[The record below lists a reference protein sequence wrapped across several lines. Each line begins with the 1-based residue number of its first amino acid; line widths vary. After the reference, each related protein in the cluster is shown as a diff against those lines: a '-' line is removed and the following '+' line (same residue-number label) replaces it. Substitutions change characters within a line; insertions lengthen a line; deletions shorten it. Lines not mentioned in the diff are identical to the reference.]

1 MHSSYPRPNK
11 PKGLLEFCAKNT
23 EKRLSLLTL
32 KEYRR
37 HNESCSLTDLPVVFS
52 GTLKEE
58 DISLGIFDRGIE
70 TRPHFLPFPTKV
82 LSRTLYHYAFF
93 YWTKS
98 VSYPHLCGVFQQSAM
113 TKMMFVCEKTKK
125 FNCALLAG
133 PRDGL
138 PPSCKQPCSL
148 QLRDV
153 ARIDSDWRKGRR
165 SPPGP
170 CFRDLPLHRFFSEKE
185 KKRMEKGFSL
195 STDIRREK
203 EGRLSL

>member
-1 MHSSYPRPNK
+1 MAHWFLLLDRFASCFFRDLEGGGYQSRLFRPRNWD
-11 PKGLLEFCAKNT
+11 EA
-23 EKRLSLLTL
+23 S
-32 KEYRR
+32 
-37 HNESCSLTDLPVVFS
+37 
-52 GTLKEE
+52 
-58 DISLGIFDRGIE
+58 
-70 TRPHFLPFPTKV
+70 FPTLPNQV

-113 TKMMFVCEKTKK
+113 TKIMFVCEKTKK

-133 PRDGL
+133 QRDGL

-170 CFRDLPLHRFFSEKE
+170 CFRDLPLHRFPRKGKE
-185 KKRMEKGFSL
+185 KNGKRL
-195 STDIRREK
+195 
-203 EGRLSL
+203 LSLHWYKKGGGGQTQPIVPAGRKKVDC